1 MRTATADRD
10 WIGKTATLFYADLD
24 LYRSDRRRSEKISG
38 TAGTFKK
45 INPKKEWNKMKK
57 MTKKQKEMWLDAA
70 VTAATFWVFV
80 ILMFF
85 VGCMFC

>member
-10 WIGKTATLFYADLD
+10 WLGKTATLFYAELD

-45 INPKKEWNKMKK
+45 INPKKEWNKMKM
-57 MTKKQKEMWLDAA
+57 MTKKQKEMYADAA
-70 VTAATFWVFV
+70 FTALAFWGFAV
-80 ILMFF
+80 LLFF
-85 VGCMFC
+85 VAAAF